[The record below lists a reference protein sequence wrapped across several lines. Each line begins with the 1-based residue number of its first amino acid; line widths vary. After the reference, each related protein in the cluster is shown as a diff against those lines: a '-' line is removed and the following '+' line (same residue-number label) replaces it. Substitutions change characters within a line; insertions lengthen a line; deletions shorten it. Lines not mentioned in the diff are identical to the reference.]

1 MRRVN
6 AAYKFRIYPNEE
18 QRTMIA
24 KTIG

>member
-1 MRRVN
+1 MN